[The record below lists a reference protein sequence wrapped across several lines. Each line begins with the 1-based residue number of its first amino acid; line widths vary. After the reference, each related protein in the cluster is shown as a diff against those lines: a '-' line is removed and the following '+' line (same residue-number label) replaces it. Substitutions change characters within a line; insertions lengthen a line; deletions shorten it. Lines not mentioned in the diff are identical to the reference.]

1 MAKPAPKMTLAAR
14 TPSKASA
21 GGFTLLEIVIVLLAI
36 AVVAGS
42 AIGMM
47 VLSRD
52 ERVLS
57 EATGEVGLLAKRART
72 LAALQQRPYALEF
85 YENRVTLMPFAE
97 AMLDPE
103 QRATAAAALEA
114 EAAESPD
121 AVAASRFNSIHASW
135 AAGDEMQLYVRR
147 WASDQWVPIDGKNRQ
162 VWRFDT
168 EGFCEPVRVRFQL
181 GKSWEEAEFHPLTAS
196 IRDRSSEIY

>member
-1 MAKPAPKMTLAAR
+1 MISAAKTPNKAP
-14 TPSKASA
+14 A

-36 AVVAGS
+36 ALIGGG

-57 EATGEVGLLAKRART
+57 EASGDVGLLAKRART

-85 YENRVTLMPFAE
+85 YANRVTLMPFAE
-97 AMLDPE
+97 AVLEPE
-103 QRATAAAALEA
+103 QREAAAATLKAGEQ
-114 EAAESPD
+114 EEEGQKN
-121 AVAASRFNSIHASW
+121 RFNSIHDTW
-135 AAGDEMQLYVRR
+135 EAGDEMQVFIRR
-147 WASDQWVPIDGKNRQ
+147 WASDTWVPVDAKNRE
-162 VWRFDT
+162 VWRFDV
-168 EGFCEPVRVRFQL
+168 EGTCEPVGVRFQL

-196 IRDRSSEIY
+196 IRDTSKEIY